1 MFRGA
6 LVLIAFVGLVS
17 CNSAPVATGAPVAAD
32 EEGGGVRGTVTR
44 VTPAEEP
51 GDVLGRI
58 LIEAN
63 PTEERGSAK
72 DSVTITKATTIEI
85 RRAGSLHAA
94 QFSDLRTG
102 QIVQGWSD
110 GAIMKSYPTQWNAKR
125 IVIEE

>member
-6 LVLIAFVGLVS
+6 LVLIALVGLVS
-17 CNSAPVATGAPVAAD
+17 CNSAPVATGAPVVAD
-32 EEGGGVRGTVTR
+32 EGGGVRGTVTR

-63 PTEERGSAK
+63 PAEERGSAK
-72 DSVTITKATTIEI
+72 DSVTITKATTIEV
-85 RRAGSLHAA
+85 RRDGALHAA

-102 QIVQGWSD
+102 QVVHGWSD
-110 GAIMKSYPTQWNAKR
+110 GAIMKSYPAQWNAKR